1 VTSNRPASRARAI
14 LLAAAGATLCALF
27 AASGAHAQ
35 HRDDH
40 ADRRAEHVDRRP
52 DRIDR
57 QPGRIDRRP
66 ERFDREREHVD
77 ARFHHDRVYY
87 NRGVVVS
94 ALPRAHYDVVHGG
107 RHFYYSGGIWYAP
120 RGPRWVVIAPPFGAY
135 VPVLPPFYTT
145 LWVGRVPYYY
155 ADDAYY
161 VYRGPDIGYEVVA
174 PPPDA
179 SVSAQQAPGA
189 EQPAAPPSTE
199 LYIYPKN
206 GQNDQQQAQD
216 RYECH
221 SWASSQTGFDPTAAN
236 GGVAPDQTASTRAE
250 YDRAMTACLEARGYT
265 VK

>member
-1 VTSNRPASRARAI
+1 PRADAPDRARIGRLSTSAERVSRRPRLQRQVRPAVTSNRPASRARAI

-57 QPGRIDRRP
+57 RPG
-66 ERFDREREHVD
+66 RFDREREHVD

-87 NRGVVVS
+87 HRGVVVS

-135 VPVLPPFYTT
+135 V
-145 LWVGRVPYYY
+145 
-155 ADDAYY
+155 
-161 VYRGPDIGYEVVA
+161 
-174 PPPDA
+174 
-179 SVSAQQAPGA
+179 
-189 EQPAAPPSTE
+189 
-199 LYIYPKN
+199 
-206 GQNDQQQAQD
+206 
-216 RYECH
+216 
-221 SWASSQTGFDPTAAN
+221 
-236 GGVAPDQTASTRAE
+236 
-250 YDRAMTACLEARGYT
+250 
-265 VK
+265 